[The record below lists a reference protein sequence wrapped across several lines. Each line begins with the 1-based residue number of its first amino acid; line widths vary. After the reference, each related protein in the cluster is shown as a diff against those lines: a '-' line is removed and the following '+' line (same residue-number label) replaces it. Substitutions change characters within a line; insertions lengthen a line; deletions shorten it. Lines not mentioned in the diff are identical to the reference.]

1 MASILQLSALQQHSA
16 SRASNARTVCTTWML
31 HAAHTAAFLWHPHRL
46 NTFASV
52 CPSPHPNHG
61 RKFVFDTTEIW
72 HSCIATRTALNQTGN
87 GMAAR
92 GTQMQPPKCC
102 WDSTNVCCLNSFP
115 SWEVAAAVPFV
126 NNDFLICLAV
136 EHRIYKADQ
145 NCSRVASRS

>member
-31 HAAHTAAFLWHPHRL
+31 HAAHTTAFLRHPHRL

-52 CPSPHPNHG
+52 CPSPHPNH

-72 HSCIATRTALNQTGN
+72 HSCIATRTALDQKGN

-102 WDSTNVCCLNSFP
+102 WDSTNVCCLNGFP
-115 SWEVAAAVPFV
+115 SWEVSAADPFV
-126 NNDFLICLAV
+126 NNDLLICLAV
-136 EHRIYKADQ
+136 EHRIYKVDQ